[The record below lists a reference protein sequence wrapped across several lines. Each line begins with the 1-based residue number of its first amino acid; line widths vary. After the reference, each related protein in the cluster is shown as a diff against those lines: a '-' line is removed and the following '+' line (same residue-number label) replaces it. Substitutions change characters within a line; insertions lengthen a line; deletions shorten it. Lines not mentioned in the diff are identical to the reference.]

1 MRQLI
6 FLLLVVFLVVD
17 QSCSFFGSGKR
28 ARVIAEIKAR
38 EDSTRVADSLKR
50 VHDIIKENA
59 RLDSIRRADETRIA
73 KESRYN
79 IIVGS
84 FINSENAKSLAEKY
98 NKMGYNTAIIKP
110 EGSKFELVSAEC
122 MGNFKRATERLD
134 AFRDTV
140 QIEAWV
146 YIKE

>member
-6 FLLLVVFLVVD
+6 FSLLIVFFAIS
-17 QSCSFFGSGKR
+17 QSCSFFSSGKR
-28 ARVIAEIKAR
+28 ARALAEIKAR
-38 EDSTRVADSLKR
+38 EDSSRVADSLKR
-50 VHDIIKENA
+50 IHEVITENA
-59 RLDSIRRADETRIA
+59 RLDSIRRADEARIA

-98 NKMGYNTAIIKP
+98 NVMGYNASIIKP

-122 MGNFKRATERLD
+122 MSNFKRAAERLE

>member
-6 FLLLVVFLVVD
+6 FSLFVVFLVVN

-28 ARVIAEIKAR
+28 VRVLAEIKAR
-38 EDSTRVADSLKR
+38 EDSSRVADSLKR
-50 VHDIIKENA
+50 IHDVIVENA
-59 RLDSIRRADETRIA
+59 RLDSVRKADEMRIA
-73 KESRYN
+73 RESRYN

-84 FINSENAKSLAEKY
+84 FINSENAKLLAEKY
-98 NKMGYNTAIIKP
+98 NGMGYNTSIIKP
-110 EGSKFELVSAEC
+110 EGSKFELVSAER
-122 MGNFKRATERLD
+122 MGNFKIAAERLE